1 MLDPYL
7 QLKDP
12 VLEVLLFRVGGVS
25 YGVTLNRVVGLVRD
39 LPGAKNDPFDVQS
52 LLFEG
57 KDVPVFPAGD
67 FLLGTGPPSRRSRE
81 AIILNDGKGLY
92 GMAVDAADGVVDIT
106 PGDELY
112 VLPPEDA
119 EEDDSPCRAWG
130 VMTVAERPVMLLDL
144 SLVAV
149 H

>member
-1 MLDPYL
+1 MLDPFL

-12 VLEVLLFRVGGVS
+12 VLEVLLFRVGGVR
-25 YGVTLNRVVGLVRD
+25 YGVSLGRVMGLVRD
-39 LPGAKNDPFDVQS
+39 LPGAETDPTDVRS

-57 KDVPVFPAGD
+57 KDVPVFPAAD
-67 FLLGTGPPSRRSRE
+67 FLAGMGPGTVAARE
-81 AIILNDGKGLY
+81 AILFNDGKGLY

-112 VLPPEDA
+112 VLPPED
-119 EEDDSPCRAWG
+119 ELDDDAPCRAWG
-130 VMTVAERPVMLLDL
+130 VLTVAERPVILLDV